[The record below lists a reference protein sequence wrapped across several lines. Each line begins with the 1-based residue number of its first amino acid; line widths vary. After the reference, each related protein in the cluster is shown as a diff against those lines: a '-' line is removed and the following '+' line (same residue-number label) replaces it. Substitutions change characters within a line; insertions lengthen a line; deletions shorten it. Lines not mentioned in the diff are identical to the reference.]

1 MRKFN
6 KKFIR
11 NAQSGFTLVELM
23 VVIGIFLG
31 LVALALVKIP
41 QILANS
47 RASGEI
53 GELPGITAEMQ
64 RIATN
69 RPNWSTFTLDSLI
82 RAGAFPENRTTIPS
96 SGAAT
101 AQNRWAGGI
110 TFASGTISNTGD
122 IGRLT
127 YSAVPKRECKAVV
140 LGVSQLFRRVYVDSA
155 NSGTVGAGTPVKT
168 DGQQLD
174 EAIAGTACNSEANS
188 ITFDLPK

>member
-6 KKFIR
+6 NKFIR
-11 NAQSGFTLVELM
+11 KAQSGFTLVELM

-41 QILANS
+41 QILANT

-64 RIATN
+64 RIANN

-82 RAGAFPENRTTIPS
+82 RAGAFPENRTTIPT

-101 AQNRWAGGI
+101 AQNRWAGAI
-110 TFASGTISNTGD
+110 TFATGTISNTGD

-127 YSAVPKRECKAVV
+127 YSAVPMRECKSVV
-140 LGVSQLFRRVYVDSA
+140 LGTAQLFRRVWVDGA
-155 NSGTVGAGTPVKT
+155 NSGTVGAGTAVKA
-168 DGQQLD
+168 DGQQVN
-174 EAIAGTACNSEANS
+174 EATVGTACSGEANT